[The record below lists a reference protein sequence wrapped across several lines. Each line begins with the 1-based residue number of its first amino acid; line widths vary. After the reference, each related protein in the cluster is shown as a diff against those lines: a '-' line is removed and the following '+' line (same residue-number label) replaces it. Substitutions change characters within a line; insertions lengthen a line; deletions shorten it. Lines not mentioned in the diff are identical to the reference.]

1 MIIKNREA
9 LLKIKSEYKDRVL
22 RRSGNKGKSD
32 RIDILVGMATC
43 GIAAGAQEVFDAL
56 SKQVAGLDN
65 PDIKVIP
72 VGCMGYCHSE
82 PTVVVCQSKK
92 HPVIYG
98 HVDASVAH
106 KIFDEHIVKNT
117 VVKSHTMEMDFNR
130 TLDLGE
136 SHGK

>member
-1 MIIKNREA
+1 MIIKKNEE
-9 LLKIKSEYKDRVL
+9 LLKIKSMYIDRVL

-32 RIDILVGMATC
+32 RVDILVGMATC
-43 GIAAGAQEVFDAL
+43 GIAAGAQEVFDVL
-56 SKQVAGLDN
+56 SKQVAELNDPN
-65 PDIKVIP
+65 IKVVP

-98 HVDASVAH
+98 NVDSSIAN
-106 KIFDEHIVKNT
+106 KIFDEHIVGHS
-117 VVKSHTMEMDFNR
+117 VVKSHTMEMEFNR
-130 TLDLGE
+130 TLEMGE